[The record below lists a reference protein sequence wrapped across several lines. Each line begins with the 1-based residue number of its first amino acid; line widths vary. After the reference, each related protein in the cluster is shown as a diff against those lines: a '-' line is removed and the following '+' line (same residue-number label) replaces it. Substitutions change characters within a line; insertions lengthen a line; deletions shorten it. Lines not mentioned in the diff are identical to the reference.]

1 MSLMEQIEKLDVNDR
16 HYNRKYQDMQDRLDI
31 FYDKI
36 DELEEAIIEVNK
48 KINCANDEQFT
59 TESLCKALL
68 NFGIMYDK
76 MSDADKKQFFQNF
89 IKTIEI
95 DADSASEDRLL
106 KHILFKFPVSIDVDE
121 GEKLLPKENDVE
133 VCCLLERL
141 RSAKEHIE
149 ITIDAEDYYRIKDS
163 EKKQDE

>member
-1 MSLMEQIEKLDVNDR
+1 M
-16 HYNRKYQDMQDRLDI
+16 
-31 FYDKI
+31 
-36 DELEEAIIEVNK
+36 NK

-68 NFGIMYDK
+68 NFDIMYDK
-76 MSDADKKQFFQNF
+76 MSDADKKQFFQSF

-141 RSAKEHIE
+141 RSA
-149 ITIDAEDYYRIKDS
+149 
-163 EKKQDE
+163 